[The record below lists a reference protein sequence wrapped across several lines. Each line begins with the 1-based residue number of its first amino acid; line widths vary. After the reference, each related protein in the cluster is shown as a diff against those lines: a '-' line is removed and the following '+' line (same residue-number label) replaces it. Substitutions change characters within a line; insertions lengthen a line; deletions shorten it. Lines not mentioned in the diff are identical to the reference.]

1 MSNLLEYK
9 GYYGDTKVSIEDGV
23 VYGKVLYINDL
34 VTYEADLVTDIQ
46 CSFETA
52 VDDYLRFCAEHN
64 REPNK
69 SFKGSFNV
77 RITPELHKNAD
88 LEARKRKQ
96 SLNQFVSVAIENEI
110 LRRKEIVR
118 ETVYVCAPVEIAQ
131 KAFLG
136 NTNNNDYIE
145 VQTKTKGLS
154 YSVGI
159 QNNWIKIKKH

>member
-9 GYYGDTKVSIEDGV
+9 GYYGDTNVSVEDGI

-46 CSFETA
+46 HSFESA
-52 VDDYLRFCAEHN
+52 IDDYLHFCAEHN

-88 LEARKRKQ
+88 LEARKRGQ
-96 SLNQFVSVAIENEI
+96 SLNQFVSAAIENEI
-110 LRRKEIVR
+110 LGHKEVIR
-118 ETVYVCAPVEIAQ
+118 EPIYICAPIKMAYRT
-131 KAFLG
+131 KFI
-136 NTNNNDYIE
+136 NIDDNNYIE
-145 VQTKTKGLS
+145 SQSRTKGLS
-154 YSVGI
+154 YSVGL
-159 QNNWIKIKKH
+159 QNN